1 MEASTTSTPS
11 SPRMRFVE
19 RMTPEEAF
27 DASTALRLAW
37 SGWTHVVR
45 RRRDV
50 DEHALAMWRDRS
62 RRVKARALVAWARMT
77 KFQRKRRKMLLE
89 RAAAT
94 RATALAGRSLR
105 GWKTVTKSTRSTRRG
120 TIQKYLMLRASKVLR
135 AWRRAAADAV
145 VERGGAKTTRGE
157 GDEARVVEPPV
168 VAPPVV
174 EPPRKP
180 REPRKRVSVRDMQSR
195 LWTKSDPS
203 KPMPVSNAVQEIEE
217 SIVVARTEST
227 TTTTTTIESVQ
238 ESEATSTSTVTAVAK
253 AEATASPSPSPPSSS
268 APETERRRPDKQR
281 VLVQRRK
288 VKVQASGDGGPPLVR
303 EDVRVT
309 STKNTSQTKT
319 EQRVVAPPRGRLVD
333 AQTMTTKKSD
343 DGDSPTTV
351 ERTTTTTTLDAASTS
366 ATSSLFS
373 ILIVVVVLLAV
384 FGVVALASLL
394 SGFSVALGGDHSS
407 AAMLVRQHL
416 SEAQRN
422 VTILARA
429 SAMQRRELEAC
440 RTFGGGVAD
449 ASQNA
454 AITSAEAKVSDS
466 AVQVADLEVKLAHAK
481 AEVVAAQRA
490 QKTAEDRFTR
500 LGAGAM
506 KKSELQES
514 LDKMTTRAT
523 YCEHAASATMK
534 IKLAKDE
541 AVKRADNCELEA
553 SNTKSKLLRTKTHL
567 IAAQRALTKSVDV
580 ANECRYQIGLPTYV
594 PTYNPESS
602 LLRTIAD
609 MFPAFRAFF
618 SATALMMYVIGG
630 YAYYLRRLVK
640 GLRRER
646 TTLVT
651 ELTKIRASDG
661 GVETSSGD
669 GVPDAEGQGESD
681 GNVGKFSFD
690 RKRSRS
696 VSEISHTE
704 PTHAKKTATGS
715 DDAEDEDEEE
725 KPIAAKPKAADADAA
740 KKENGDQFDF
750 DEFVAGGETNS
761 ESLMRKIQQG
771 ISGTDGGSESEG
783 EVVEMPGKAVDDD
796 DDDERAA
803 NRATTSEA
811 FGSNSRA
818 QSSGRKS
825 PEDEITD
832 EMARIRKLLE
842 MEDEREKREEQAQ
855 LNALRR
861 QADLARA
868 T

>member
-1 MEASTTSTPS
+1 MGS
-11 SPRMRFVE
+11 VE
-19 RMTPEEAF
+19 RMTAEEAL
-27 DASTALRLAW
+27 DASTAVRLAW
-37 SGWTHVVR
+37 SGWMHVVR

-62 RRVKARALVAWARMT
+62 RRVKARALVAWARVT
-77 KFQRKRRKMLLE
+77 KFQRKRRTMLLE

-105 GWKTVTKSTRSTRRG
+105 GWKTVTKATRSTRRG

-145 VERGGAKTTRGE
+145 VERGGPKTRVE
-157 GDEARVVEPPV
+157 GDEAPNADAETATVVER
-168 VAPPVV
+168 
-174 EPPRKP
+174 PRKP

-227 TTTTTTIESVQ
+227 TTSTTTTIESVQ
-238 ESEATSTSTVTAVAK
+238 ESETTSTSKSTAVAK
-253 AEATASPSPSPPSSS
+253 VETKASPSPSPSPSPSS
-268 APETERRRPDKQR
+268 APETERRQPDKQR

-303 EDVRVT
+303 DDVRVT
-309 STKNTSQTKT
+309 STNTSQTKT
-319 EQRVVAPPRGRLVD
+319 EQRVVAPPRVRMVD
-333 AQTMTTKKSD
+333 ARTMTTKSD

-351 ERTTTTTTLDAASTS
+351 ARTTTTTTLNAVSTS
-366 ATSSLFS
+366 ATTSPFS
-373 ILIVVVVLLAV
+373 ILIVVVILLAV

-394 SGFSVALGGDHSS
+394 SGFSVAHGGDHSS

-514 LDKMTTRAT
+514 LDKMTTRAA
-523 YCEHAASATMK
+523 YCEHAASTSMK

-541 AVKRADNCELEA
+541 AVKRADNCEIEA

-640 GLRRER
+640 DLRRER

-651 ELTKIRASDG
+651 ELAKIRASDG

-669 GVPDAEGQGESD
+669 GANAEGQGEFD

-715 DDAEDEDEEE
+715 DDAEDEDEKE
-725 KPIAAKPKAADADAA
+725 KPIAAKPKADGADAA
-740 KKENGDQFDF
+740 KKEDRDQLEF
-750 DEFVAGGETNS
+750 DEFVAGGQTNS
-761 ESLMRKIQQG
+761 ESLVRKSQEG
-771 ISGTDGGSESEG
+771 ISGTDGGSESDSEG

-796 DDDERAA
+796 DDDDDERASD
-803 NRATTSEA
+803 RATTSEA

-825 PEDEITD
+825 PEDEITN
-832 EMARIRKLLE
+832 EMARIKKLLE
-842 MEDEREKREEQAQ
+842 MEDEREKREEQVQ